1 MDKAAATPVS
11 ATVPAIT
18 TEGLIIG
25 FLPPLIVIL
34 IMFRWRAEPYI
45 AVYAT
50 VRMLVQLLVIGYVLI
65 YIFESDHFAIIIP
78 VLAIMLLVAAW
89 IAMRPLSKKH
99 SRSYVV
105 ALTAIA
111 LGSIPIL
118 VLVTQF
124 VIDLESWFSPR
135 YIVPLAGMIIAG
147 AMNTVSLA
155 AERFEAANIRGIV
168 GSEARR
174 VAFHAALIPTIN
186 SLFAVGLVSLPGI
199 MTGQILS
206 GVSPLVATKYQIIVM
221 TMLFGASGI
230 SAALYLV
237 LEAAAIKNL
246 KR

>member
-1 MDKAAATPVS
+1 MDNAAATPVS

-25 FLPPLIVIL
+25 FLPALTVIL
-34 IMFRWRAEPYI
+34 IMFRWRAEPYT

-65 YIFESDHFAIIIP
+65 YLFKSDHFAIIIP
-78 VLAIMLLVAAW
+78 VLGVMILVASW
-89 IAMRPLSKKH
+89 IAIRTLPKKD
-99 SRSYVV
+99 SRSYLV
-105 ALTAIA
+105 ALTAIS
-111 LGSIPIL
+111 LSSVPIL

-135 YIVPLAGMIIAG
+135 YIIPLAGMIIAA

-155 AERFEAANIRGIV
+155 AERFEAENGRGIV
-168 GSEARR
+168 AIEARR

-206 GVSPLVATKYQIIVM
+206 GVSPLVATKYQIVVM

-230 SAALYLV
+230 
-237 LEAAAIKNL
+237 AAAIYL
-246 KR
+246 ILQPHERQTR